1 MVSLKLICP
10 CDGTGECPFSAVYS
24 RDCEYHCGEDE
35 PEEDCDYEIEQDL
48 LEMGFDPYM
57 GCYTDDC

>member
-1 MVSLKLICP
+1 MSLKLICP
-10 CDGTGECPFSAVYS
+10 CDETGECPFSAEYS
-24 RDCEYHCGEDE
+24 RDCEYHCGAEE
-35 PEEDCDYEIEQDL
+35 PEEDYDFEEDYD